1 MPGLVVLICLHFVR
15 NHQLHIITWQRK
27 TWPLNHTW
35 RLQFFYHLAHGLYR
49 WFFIFPYIGN
59 SNPNWLSYFFR
70 GVGLNHQ
77 LDRNHRSERWFTV
90 IIQGIHPLIMKKH
103 GLHLEKSGF
112 DSQTRRSPSFKQ
124 ALPWLFEFIN
134 MLLFPWFSIF
144 HPINKLESMFYII
157 WLVVSNIF
165 YFSYYTG

>member
-1 MPGLVVLICLHFVR
+1 MILVLRATLSDVPRPNTSSSKGVSRPSPEAFG
-15 NHQLHIITWQRK
+15 
-27 TWPLNHTW
+27 
-35 RLQFFYHLAHGLYR
+35 HLWMGKLWWEFIAGW
-49 WFFIFPYIGN
+49 WFETCFIFPYIGN

-112 DSQTRRSPSFKQ
+112 DSQTRRSPSYKQ
-124 ALPWLFEFIN
+124 ALPWWFEFIN
-134 MLLFPWFSIF
+134 I
-144 HPINKLESMFYII
+144 YV
-157 WLVVSNIF
+157 VVSMIF
-165 YFSYYTG
+165 NFPSQK